1 MSELLALIQR
11 WQAGDERAAEAI
23 YDRHR
28 NETFELAYA
37 LLDDRADAEEVVQD
51 ALMYALT
58 HIDRY
63 DPQRA
68 RFTTWLHTITV
79 SRCRNKRRRRYLPSL
94 SLFDWR
100 KKGGDAPDPNPGPE
114 RRTMQAAT
122 RDEVWEAI
130 QTLSQPLRE
139 ALVLRHWGNYTYQEI
154 GDMLDCSLRTAQSRV
169 RLAQQQ
175 VGKCLTKNDVLNLAE
190 KSDD

>member
-1 MSELLALIQR
+1 MSEPRALIQR
-11 WQAGDERAAEAI
+11 WQAGDEHAAEAI
-23 YDRHR
+23 YNRYRD
-28 NETFELAYA
+28 ETSNLANV

-68 RFTTWLHTITV
+68 RFSTWLHTVTV
-79 SRCRNKRRRRYLPSL
+79 SRCRNKRRRRILPGL
-94 SLFDWR
+94 SLFSWR

-114 RRTMQAAT
+114 RRAMQAAT

-154 GDMLDCSLRTAQSRV
+154 GDILDCSLRTAQSRV
-169 RLAQQQ
+169 RLAQQH
-175 VGKCLTKNDVLNLAE
+175 VEKSLTKNDVLNLAE